1 MIIGRWRIRRP
12 TSRIK
17 KIAEYQKKMSGR
29 IVSLL
34 HVRGESVT
42 KEHVNQFQI
51 NLARPVELTV
61 DGDGLKTFYFV
72 DFVIEEKSTNNF

>member
-1 MIIGRWRIRRP
+1 
-12 TSRIK
+12 
-17 KIAEYQKKMSGR
+17 MSGR

-51 NLARPVELTV
+51 NLARSVELTV